1 MYYIL
6 YNMYIYLYIYYI
18 YIYRCFI
25 QHRVDYKNYEI
36 KNKMCKVN
44 DIISTFTN
52 FTSEWN
58 YFIVNL
64 THT

>member
-6 YNMYIYLYIYYI
+6 YAYIYYI

>member
-6 YNMYIYLYIYYI
+6 YEYIYYI